1 MSFSLREQI
10 PFLKP
15 GCVVVWHSITAAVT
29 EYAGFAKHV

>member
-15 GCVVVWHSITAAVT
+15 GYAVAWHSIMAAVT